1 MRAQIQTL
9 NHRDIQTLNQTSN
22 SRVRTQLIVLH
33 LFFESFEN
41 FKIQRLLATKRQE
54 RVKESNCFRGE
65 TIPKA
70 TKND

>member
-1 MRAQIQTL
+1 MKAQIQTL

-54 RVKESNCFRGE
+54 RVKESNCFGEE

-70 TKND
+70 TKID